1 MGLDMYAYSVPA
13 EYVVDDFEFKKSE
26 DGVKFKESEDGG
38 RPEDIVEISYWRKHR
53 HLHNYMEKLYREKG
67 GTAESFNCVPVRLT
81 LEDLD
86 KLEDLIKSEELK
98 DYGNPGFFFGS
109 SDLYEHPEDK
119 KRDLVF
125 ILEARLAIE
134 DGKAV
139 YYDSWW

>member
-1 MGLDMYAYSVPA
+1 MYAYSVPA
-13 EYVVDDFEFKKSE
+13 EYVVDDFNFKRTE
-26 DGVKFKESEDGG
+26 DGC
-38 RPEDIVEISYWRKHR
+38 RPEDVTEIAYWRKHR

-67 GTAESFNCVPVRLT
+67 GTAPSFNCTPVRLT
-81 LEDLD
+81 PEDLN
-86 KLEDLIKSEELK
+86 KLEDLIKSGGLK

-109 SDLYEHPEDK
+109 WDLYEDIEEK

-134 DGKAV
+134 DGKSV